1 MSNPQLYQDP
11 ILPQHYSHNPI
22 THTAVSFTWP
32 GRDWTN
38 DDMDSIGT
46 QKLLLLYWVRGVSKQ
61 IHICLASTDHGVR
74 DGIVEWRARRLHIP
88 FRATPHSFHN
98 KAFPRTVTFVCCT
111 DFCARARASSC
122 RREEKVVINSPVV
135 SFGVPRVQFAIED
148 KKGSLSSSLPLDY
161 PVNIINLSRRNSQDI
176 LEFYVTGE
184 EQPNGFISEIPPKVK
199 NAE

>member
-11 ILPQHYSHNPI
+11 ILPQHYSHIPI

-32 GRDWTN
+32 GRDWTK

-61 IHICLASTDHGVR
+61 IHICLASTDHSVR

-122 RREEKVVINSPVV
+122 RREEEVVNWFAGPFHSGFLVYNSRSRIKRGPCPHPFLWITRWT
-135 SFGVPRVQFAIED
+135 SSTSAEGIPRIFWNFTLLERSNQTD
-148 KKGSLSSSLPLDY
+148 LSAKF
-161 PVNIINLSRRNSQDI
+161 RQ
-176 LEFYVTGE
+176 
-184 EQPNGFISEIPPKVK
+184 K
-199 NAE
+199 